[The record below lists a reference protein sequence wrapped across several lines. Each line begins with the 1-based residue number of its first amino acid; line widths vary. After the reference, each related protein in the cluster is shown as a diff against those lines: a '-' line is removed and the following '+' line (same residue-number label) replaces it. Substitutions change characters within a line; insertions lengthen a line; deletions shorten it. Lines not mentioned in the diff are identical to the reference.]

1 MPLLRLTGGIIRD
14 GRAVVSGAC
23 EGSGFEEIDIVAMG
37 TGGRELRRARLA
49 DCAVSG
55 GAEGFRA
62 SLALDGFDGPV
73 KGIYFASP
81 DPSFGMEAAA
91 GYELTSLFYETEE
104 EYERSGFGRKRIL
117 RPRDKETDAF
127 LSRQLAEAY
136 AGALPDRLLMVMSYA
151 YRSIE
156 IGAVDEIAHALELLD
171 GIGRRQSEFRPA
183 AEPRKDETHLRTS
196 ILTTRWHAELA
207 LGRFAGFRATLEAL
221 LEHSIHVMVSPLAFY
236 TSTNAIRGLVVLSV
250 FRLMTGDRD
259 GWLAA
264 LDAAW
269 GVLRFAGMSLRDD
282 GSGLVEFAGSCRLV
296 GLMAPYRR
304 RLLRRPG
311 AALGEQAVADLEMQ
325 VLRPA
330 FRTSPG
336 TLMDAFRRAV
346 AEARGG

>member
-1 MPLLRLTGGIIRD
+1 MTLLRLAAGVIRD
-14 GRAVVSGAC
+14 GRAVVSGVC
-23 EGSGFEEIDIVAMG
+23 EGSGFGEIDIVAMG
-37 TGGRELRRARLA
+37 TAGRELRRARLA
-49 DCAVSG
+49 DCAVPD

-62 SLALDGFDGPV
+62 SLALDGFEAPV

-81 DPSFGMEAAA
+81 DPAFGMEAAA

-156 IGAVDEIAHALELLD
+156 IGSAADIAHALELLD
-171 GIGRRQSEFRPA
+171 GIGRRQSEFRPD
-183 AEPRKDETHLRTS
+183 AEPRKDATHLRTS

-207 LGRFAGFRATLEAL
+207 LGRFAEFRATLEAL
-221 LEHSIHVMVSPLAFY
+221 LEQAVHVMVSPLAFY
-236 TSTNAIRGLVVLSV
+236 TSTNAIRGLVVLSAL
-250 FRLMTGDRD
+250 RLMTGDHD

-264 LDAAW
+264 LDVAW
-269 GVLRFAGMSLRDD
+269 KVLRFAGMGLRDD
-282 GSGLVEFAGSCRLV
+282 ESGLVEFAGSCRLV
-296 GLMAPYRR
+296 GLMAPHRR

-311 AALGEQAVADLEMQ
+311 APLGEQAIADLETRI
-325 VLRPA
+325 LLPA
-330 FRTSPG
+330 FRTSSPRA
-336 TLMDAFRRAV
+336 LLEAFRRAV
-346 AEARGG
+346 EAGV